1 MSTGYKLIFSATPA
15 KHSPACVQNF
25 KHTAYINILKREE
38 AYGLAALDWLC
49 LRQISVALNVKSRS
63 SKVVRATTPHPR
75 LLQKETMKI
84 RLLLALVGLA
94 ISYALP
100 TFAGQS
106 NTPDP
111 QLREQVLALVL
122 KFDPA
127 FNNNDAAA
135 QAPFYT
141 EDAVLVVPEGP
152 VYGREAIV
160 KFWVG
165 LFQKVRFSNH
175 LGTLD
180 QYSPH
185 MIGTSGNEVW
195 ATGGWSQTIVGPNLG
210 VKGYWSG
217 VVVRAGNDWKFRLHA
232 ITPPPYEPAQT
243 K

>member
-1 MSTGYKLIFSATPA
+1 
-15 KHSPACVQNF
+15 
-25 KHTAYINILKREE
+25 
-38 AYGLAALDWLC
+38 
-49 LRQISVALNVKSRS
+49 
-63 SKVVRATTPHPR
+63 
-75 LLQKETMKI
+75 MKI
-84 RLLLALVGLA
+84 RLLLALVGLSIGFVVA
-94 ISYALP
+94 P
-100 TFAGQS
+100 FAQQA

-111 QLREQVLALVL
+111 QLREQCLALVK

-127 FNNNDAAA
+127 FNNNDPAAL
-135 QAPFYT
+135 APFYT

-160 KFWVG
+160 KFWAD
-165 LFQKVRFSNH
+165 LFQKVHFSDH

-185 MIGTSGNEVW
+185 IIGTSGNEMW

-217 VVVRAGNDWKFRLHA
+217 IVVREGNDWKFRLHA
-232 ITPPPYEPAQT
+232 ITPPPPYEPAQT